1 MTDNL
6 YDVFQNI
13 ALSTVALQSFTH
25 GYHEIA
31 KNKEQ
36 VSNYPKLSQ
45 MFYILPI
52 VYNYNAM
59 TVFGNSIDLY
69 TAIVKDTS
77 VTLGLQDRAN
87 KMAAQTFDSLNLAFS
102 KNILLWNKLDG
113 TIELGHGFKG
123 RRMTLF
129 MEMNNTHHAV
139 KRIQDSAH
147 RLGNIFAKK
156 NEKNIQIELNIR
168 F

>member
-1 MTDNL
+1 MNDNL
-6 YDVFQNI
+6 FDLFQNI

-31 KNKEQ
+31 RNKPHIPDF
-36 VSNYPKLSQ
+36 PKLNQ
-45 MFYILPI
+45 MFYVLPI
-52 VYNYNAM
+52 VYNHNAM

-77 VTLGLQDRAN
+77 VTLGLQERAN
-87 KMAAQTFDSLNLAFS
+87 KMAGQTFDSLNLAFS
-102 KNILLWNKLDG
+102 KNILVWNKEQE
-113 TIELGHGFKG
+113 TISLGHGFKA

-129 MEMNNTHHAV
+129 MEMNNTRHAV

>member
-6 YDVFQNI
+6 FDVFQNI

-31 KNKEQ
+31 KNKGQ
-36 VSNYPKLSQ
+36 MANFPKLTH
-45 MFYILPI
+45 MFYVLPI
-52 VYNYNAM
+52 VYNHNAM

-77 VTLGLQDRAN
+77 ITLGLQDRAN
-87 KMAAQTFDSLNLAFS
+87 KMAGQTFDSLNLAFS
-102 KNILLWNKLDG
+102 KNILIWDKENN
-113 TIELGHGFKG
+113 TIELGHGFKA

-129 MEMNNTHHAV
+129 MEMNNTRHAV
-139 KRIQDSAH
+139 KLIQDSAH